1 MCILTRIFS
10 FYRIMRSDELSDEE
24 LITGCRQNNRMSQE
38 LLYRRYVN
46 ALFGF
51 CLMYENNREKARDI
65 LQEAFIKI
73 FTNIKSLE
81 NAGSLNCWMKKIVS
95 NTAIDYYR
103 KTSNELRF
111 IPIDDAAQEASD
123 KEPFDAELSS
133 NDILSQVNKLP
144 KGAKLIFQLHE
155 IEGYSH
161 KEIAE
166 LLHIS
171 IGTSKSQINRARQ
184 LLQHWMGENRL

>member
-1 MCILTRIFS
+1 
-10 FYRIMRSDELSDEE
+10 MRSDELSDEE
-24 LITGCRQNNRMSQE
+24 LIVGCRQNNRMSQE
-38 LLYRRYVN
+38 LLYRRYAK
-46 ALFGF
+46 ALFGL
-51 CLMYENNREKARDI
+51 CLMYENNREKAKDI

-73 FTNIKSLE
+73 FTNIKRLDST
-81 NAGSLNCWMKKIVS
+81 GSLNCWMKKIVS

-103 KTSNELRF
+103 KNSNELRF
-111 IPIDDAAQEASD
+111 IPIDAIAQKASD
-123 KEPFDAELSS
+123 QEPFGPELNSD
-133 NDILSQVNKLP
+133 DILSQVSKLP

-161 KEIAE
+161 KEIAG

-184 LLQHWMGENRL
+184 LLQQWMRGNGL